1 MVPKDSELWK
11 WDIHPGSD
19 HHPVY
24 IAALSKDKR
33 TATCLQTTSFNDQ
46 TIQERFRSTENTSR
60 RRYLAVQHDNTVPHS
75 ADPVLQ
81 MTMGQKMK
89 KQSYIHLD
97 HFFMIETQYLV
108 AFADGKKYLTEASA
122 SIVQQRLADFIQG
135 KITINHDAPIRS
147 SIADR
152 YYKPEDLNLSSSPAT
167 SAAAAVVATLPAKK
181 TLRRSFD
188 QAFKPSTSSTEPV
201 ERPIKAARRP
211 LAPRMGAF
219 QSSLKMHKME
229 QPWRRM
235 AAAVK

>member
-1 MVPKDSELWK
+1 MVPKDSEFWK

-46 TIQERFRSTENTSR
+46 TIQDRFRSPENTSR
-60 RRYLAVQHDNTVPHS
+60 RRYLAMQHENTVPHS

-81 MTMGQKMK
+81 MTTGQKMK

-97 HFFMIETQYLV
+97 HFFKIETQCLV
-108 AFADGKKYLTEASA
+108 TFADGKKYLTEASA

-135 KITINHDAPIRS
+135 KITINHDALIRS

-152 YYKPEDLNLSSSPAT
+152 YYKPEDLNLPSSPAT
-167 SAAAAVVATLPAKK
+167 LPAAVVATSPAKK

-188 QAFKPSTSSTEPV
+188 QAFEPSTSSTEPV
-201 ERPIKAARRP
+201 ERQIKAARRS
-211 LAPRMGAF
+211 LAPRMGPF
-219 QSSLKMHKME
+219 QSSSKLHKME

-235 AAAVK
+235 AAAVQ